1 MGGGII
7 FSHIPLNP
15 FPYVIMWVICETRG
29 GKRVG
34 ALKSRIARDM
44 TWTIYDHVWKES
56 EKITRKKKSQV
67 EINPP
72 FKKNEWNTV
81 YKTWKLT
88 LIPYHY
94 YVIIHVIFSVR
105 FDFALVFH
113 NRLINTAFSL
123 LNPNVAAPPCSQPC
137 VFSTCSTF
145 G

>member
-1 MGGGII
+1 MGGDNIL
-7 FSHIPLNP
+7 SHPSKSLSIRHHVSNMWNAWGETCRRVKIPNCTWHD
-15 FPYVIMWVICETRG
+15 VNDIWS
-29 GKRVG
+29 RVER
-34 ALKSRIARDM
+34 K
-44 TWTIYDHVWKES
+44 WENHQ
-56 EKITRKKKSQV
+56 KKKIPSGNQ
-67 EINPP
+67 PT
-72 FKKNEWNTV
+72 FQKNEWNTV